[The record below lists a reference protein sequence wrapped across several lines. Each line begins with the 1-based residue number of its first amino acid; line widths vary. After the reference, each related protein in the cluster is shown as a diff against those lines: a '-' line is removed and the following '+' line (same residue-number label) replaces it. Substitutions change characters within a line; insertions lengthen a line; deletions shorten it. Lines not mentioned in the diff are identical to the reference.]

1 MQTKTLISEAVAGD
15 ADRNGLGWTI
25 VLVQAAYENAV
36 VFRSRVE
43 AGWALDQELPP
54 LTFTSIL
61 LEVCV
66 CARSHIHVS
75 ACVCVFMVV
84 GM

>member
-36 VFRSRVE
+36 VFRSHVE
-43 AGWALDQELPP
+43 ALDQELPS

-66 CARSHIHVS
+66 C
-75 ACVCVFMVV
+75 VCVVLEV
-84 GM
+84 KPRP